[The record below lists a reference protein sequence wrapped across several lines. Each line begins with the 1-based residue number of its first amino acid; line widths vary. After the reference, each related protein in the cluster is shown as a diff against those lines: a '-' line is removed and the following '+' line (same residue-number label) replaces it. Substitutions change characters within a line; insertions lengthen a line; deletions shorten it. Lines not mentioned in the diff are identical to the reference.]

1 VSGPSPARRRAV
13 RLAWGLLALSGLALL
28 GAMGLRVAERGRF
41 ALPYSSYGAG
51 PEGSRGLFEVLA
63 GEGFRVERWT
73 EDVGRL
79 PAGSALVLLGGC
91 EQLGSRPLSRPERER
106 LAAWI
111 EAGGVFLVA
120 GAGGYVGPDLGVS
133 LRMRSLA
140 DCDGEAGLLSRLRAA
155 TEEDDEDEEE
165 ELPPPV
171 APPGA
176 EPAFDKPE
184 ADLLADPVETLA
196 LIEAG
201 SELPEP
207 EWGVPTQPPL
217 LGMPLLGMRNAGAIE
232 LAVGADARVLASS
245 GGKIGVVELRRG
257 RGRVIV
263 VASASLFQNRDL
275 VEHGGAVL
283 AARLLRSLAP
293 DRPIY
298 FDEYHVGAGERR
310 SMVRY
315 LTQLGVVPLLAQL
328 GVVLGLVF
336 LARARR
342 FGGVRAAA
350 ARPPSSSRAFVSGLA
365 GLFRAAADRRGTLEI
380 LARAAIRKVADAHH
394 QPETGAEALAD
405 ALAARGREA
414 AAQEVRR
421 IAAVPAGPLAAAGSL
436 VQACRELDDATARAV
451 RREPG

>member
-1 VSGPSPARRRAV
+1 MSGPSRSPRRA
-13 RLAWGLLALSGLALL
+13 RLLAWALLAVSGLALL
-28 GAMGLRVAERGRF
+28 VAMGLRVAERGRF

-51 PEGSRGLFEVLA
+51 PEGTRGLFEVLA

-91 EQLGSRPLSRPERER
+91 DQIGSRPLSRPERER

-133 LRMRSLA
+133 LRTRSLA

-155 TEEDDEDEEE
+155 TEEDRANDGEA
-165 ELPPPV
+165 LPPPV
-171 APPGA
+171 SPLGA
-176 EPAFDKPE
+176 EPAFDKPPP
-184 ADLLADPVETLA
+184 DLFADPAATLA
-196 LIEAG
+196 MIEAG
-201 SELPEP
+201 PELPEP

-232 LAVGADARVLASS
+232 LADGADARVLASA

-263 VASASLFQNRDL
+263 IASASLFQNRDL
-275 VEHGGAVL
+275 VEHGGAIL
-283 AARLLRSLAP
+283 AARLFRALAR

-310 SMVRY
+310 SMIRY
-315 LTQLGVVPLLAQL
+315 LTQLGAVPILAQL
-328 GVVLGLVF
+328 AFVLGLVF
-336 LARARR
+336 LAGARR
-342 FGGVRAAA
+342 FGGVRPAAVRA
-350 ARPPSSSRAFVSGLA
+350 ASSSRAFVGGLA

-380 LARAAIRKVADAHH
+380 LARAAVRSIAAAHH
-394 QPETGAEALAD
+394 QPETNAEALAE
-405 ALAARGREA
+405 ALEARGRA
-414 AAQEVRR
+414 AAAREVRR
-421 IAAVPAGPLAAAGSL
+421 IAALPEGPLASPGALAR
-436 VQACRELDDATARAV
+436 ACRELDEAKARAV
-451 RREPG
+451 LREPA